1 MIDWNRVDEL
11 REEVGEEAFEEVVA
25 LFLEEVD
32 ETVAGISAI
41 SDAAQVRDVLHFL
54 KGSAL
59 NLGFQSL
66 ADYCR
71 DGESKVD
78 QGKTVEL
85 TLVIDRY
92 RDSRRAFLAELS
104 KRTDA

>member
-11 REEVGEEAFEEVVA
+11 REEVGNEAFEEVVA

-32 ETVAGISAI
+32 ETVADVSTI
-41 SDAAQVRDVLHFL
+41 SDSAQIRDILHFL

-66 ADYCR
+66 ADLCR
-71 DGESKVD
+71 DGEGRIDGGESVQLSD
-78 QGKTVEL
+78 
-85 TLVIDRY
+85 VIKRY
-92 RDSRRAFLAELS
+92 RDSRRAFLAELPN
-104 KRTDA
+104 RTVT

>member
-11 REEVGEEAFEEVVA
+11 REEVGDEAFEEVVA

-32 ETVAGISAI
+32 ETVADISTI
-41 SDAAQVRDVLHFL
+41 TDSAQVRDVLHFL

-66 ADYCR
+66 ADFCR

-78 QGKTVEL
+78 QGETVQLSLIIE
-85 TLVIDRY
+85 RY

-104 KRTDA
+104 DRTGA